1 MKCSGD
7 EDYLV
12 NCNFTQD
19 YYCWFG
25 DRARV
30 ECVDAECVEGNVQII
45 EGPYDLMTE
54 EGRVEICLGGSWG
67 AVCSDSWSYQDARV
81 ACKQFGYPYTGMAI
95 NLYNLY

>member
-7 EDYLV
+7 EDFLT
-12 NCNFTQD
+12 NCNFTQEYD
-19 YYCWFG
+19 CWTGYY
-25 DRARV
+25 ARV
-30 ECVDAECVEGNVQII
+30 ECMDAECVEGNVRIVGGSNDH
-45 EGPYDLMTE
+45 ET

-67 AVCSDSWSYQDARV
+67 GVCKDSWTYEDARV